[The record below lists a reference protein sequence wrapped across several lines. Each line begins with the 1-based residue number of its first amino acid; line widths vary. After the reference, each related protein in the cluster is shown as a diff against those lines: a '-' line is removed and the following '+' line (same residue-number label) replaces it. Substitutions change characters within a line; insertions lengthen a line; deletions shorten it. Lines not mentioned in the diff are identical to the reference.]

1 MERMLHRKLVGM
13 NRVGELQGGMFFWVG
28 GACNGGGGVGSGF
41 IMRQAVLCNRASER
55 GRAFFSTQQ
64 RCGISFVFGR
74 RPLSLLLLSLFLRQ
88 RQLRINAGIAQMS
101 CLTVL
106 FVIISRAAVV
116 SCRQCW
122 LLIPEEAIPPSL
134 ISSLSHSLSQL
145 EIGRRNGQ
153 HEIFSSPL
161 SSLCLIP

>member
-1 MERMLHRKLVGM
+1 M

-106 FVIISRAAVV
+106 FVIISTPAGGGGGFMSAMLAINTRGSHSAVVDILPLSLSVAARNRTEERAA
-116 SCRQCW
+116 
-122 LLIPEEAIPPSL
+122 
-134 ISSLSHSLSQL
+134 
-145 EIGRRNGQ
+145 
-153 HEIFSSPL
+153 
-161 SSLCLIP
+161 

>member
-1 MERMLHRKLVGM
+1 M

-28 GACNGGGGVGSGF
+28 GGGDGGGGSGF
-41 IMRQAVLCNRASER
+41 IMRQAALCCRAIERASER
-55 GRAFFSTQQ
+55 GPFFDATEVRHFFRVWASPP
-64 RCGISFVFGR
+64 V
-74 RPLSLLLLSLFLRQ
+74 SLLLLPLFLRQ

>member
-28 GACNGGGGVGSGF
+28 GAWRLQRRRRCWQWFHHAASSAL
-41 IMRQAVLCNRASER
+41 QSSERASE
-55 GRAFFSTQQ
+55 GLFSTQQ

-74 RPLSLLLLSLFLRQ
+74 RPLSLLLSLFLRQ

-106 FVIISRAAVV
+106 FVIISRPAGGFMSAMLAINTRGSHSAVV
-116 SCRQCW
+116 DI
-122 LLIPEEAIPPSL
+122 LPL
-134 ISSLSHSLSQL
+134 SLSVAA
-145 EIGRRNGQ
+145 RNRT
-153 HEIFSSPL
+153 EERAA
-161 SSLCLIP
+161 